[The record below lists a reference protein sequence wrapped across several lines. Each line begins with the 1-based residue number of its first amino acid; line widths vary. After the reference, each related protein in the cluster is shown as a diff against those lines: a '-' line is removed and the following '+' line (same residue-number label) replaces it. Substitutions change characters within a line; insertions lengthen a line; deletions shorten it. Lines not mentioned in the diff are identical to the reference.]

1 MSGER
6 VEKFVI
12 QESLPGER
20 LDKFVAS
27 QCPEV
32 SRVTIQRLISEG
44 YIKVNGQV
52 VKPTYHP
59 RKGDV
64 VEIIWP
70 VARSSDVVP
79 QEIPLKVIYED
90 DDILVLNKQPGI
102 VVHPGSGVSDNTLVN
117 ALLHHCGGSLS
128 GIGGVVRPGIVH
140 RLDRDTSGVMVVA
153 KNDFAHMAL
162 AEQFAKRKTFKVY
175 NAIVCGHLEQKI
187 GDIQTYIV
195 RDQIHRHRM
204 SVATHYH
211 KGGRMARTSYT
222 VVEEMFCSSL
232 VEVVI
237 HTGRTHQIRV
247 HFQHLGHPVFGDQ
260 IYGVKTNKKL
270 YQLTGYKPERLLL
283 HARRLDFIHPRTME
297 PESFE
302 AELPND
308 FRAALRVLRQLAA
321 DSHSGDADA
330 QDSIS

>member
-6 VEKFVI
+6 FEKFI
-12 QESLPGER
+12 IEESLPGER
-20 LDKFVAS
+20 LDKYIAS
-27 QCPEV
+27 KFPDI

-44 YIKVNGQV
+44 HITVNKQT

-64 VEIIWP
+64 VEITFP
-70 VARSSDVVP
+70 VARSADIVP
-79 QEIPLKVIYED
+79 QEIPLKIIYED

-102 VVHPGSGVSDNTLVN
+102 VVHPGSGVPDHTLVN
-117 ALLHHCGGSLS
+117 ALLHHCGSSLS
-128 GIGGVVRPGIVH
+128 GIGGVARPGIVH

-162 AEQFAKRKTFKVY
+162 AEQFAKRRVFKVY
-175 NAIVCGHLEQKI
+175 HAIVCGHLEQKSGEI
-187 GDIQTYIV
+187 ETYIA
-195 RDQIHRHRM
+195 RDETHRHRM
-204 SVATHYH
+204 TVASMYH
-211 KGGRMARTSYT
+211 KNSRPAKTSYN
-222 VVEEMFCSSL
+222 VLEEMFETSL

-247 HFQHLGHPVFGDQ
+247 HFQHLGHPVFGDP

-270 YQLTGYKPERLLL
+270 YQLTGFKPERLLL

-297 PESFE
+297 MESFE
-302 AELPND
+302 ADWPND
-308 FRAALRVLRQLAA
+308 FRAALRVLRQLAKNSEKNSVNST
-321 DSHSGDADA
+321 D
-330 QDSIS
+330 